1 MSEVYHSSTLGPI
14 PLSFTG
20 RRLLQNLRE
29 EVTALLKKAY
39 RNGEQKW
46 YRDGANPVSAE
57 DWEPLSKARGE
68 LAKYM
73 SKLESER
80 WPSDYAPAEHVNFK
94 CNGGHRAASDRR
106 PTMYDLAYTAW
117 KQKQDAAPAPT
128 PPVASPQRTFTINLP
143 PVPEGYVLEVVGDLL
158 TMRPLEKPKRKK
170 AKGNRIK
177 K

>member
-20 RRLLQNLRE
+20 RRLMQNLRE

-80 WPSDYAPAEHVNFK
+80 WPSDYAPPEHVNFK
-94 CNGGHRAASDRR
+94 CSGGHRAG
-106 PTMYDLAYTAW
+106 
-117 KQKQDAAPAPT
+117 QPAT
-128 PPVASPQRTFTINLP
+128 PPVELPQRTFTVNLP